1 MSFPRLL
8 LRLALGRRLPIT
20 SGELRVPA
28 ISAPVTIRRDRRGV
42 PHIEAANEVDAT
54 FALGFCQ
61 GQDRAGQLEILH
73 RVSSGRLAE
82 WVGSEALPVD
92 RMSRR
97 IGFRRAAE
105 RQVPAL
111 SAEAFALIDAFARG
125 VTAGNSTG
133 LSQKPHEFA
142 VLGGEPS
149 PWEAANVL
157 AILKLQSFLLPSNW
171 DVELARLRVLRGDG
185 PSALMAV
192 DPISEEGERGRGG
205 DRKVGETGRQGDK
218 ETKSTDSVS
227 LSTWLPVSLSWL
239 AADLA
244 VLQQYVPRGGGSN
257 NWVIG
262 GGRTASGKPL
272 VASDPHLAPN
282 APAPWYLAHI
292 TTPDFSAAGAGMPG
306 APGIPIG
313 HNGFAAWGVT
323 AGLTDNSD
331 LFLETLGP
339 DGASVR
345 EADGTLSRCERVRE
359 VIKVKG
365 KPDVVED
372 VLITPRGPVVTP
384 LFTDLPPPPHRG
396 PLTVHPEIVDGRV
409 EMPEAA
415 EPSPAAAAPVEAI
428 SLKAVWL
435 EPLPI
440 WGFLG
445 VLRAR
450 SFEDFRRCF
459 ADWPLLPLNVVY
471 GDAGGTIG
479 YQLVGQIPKRRLG
492 HGLLPMPAD
501 LPGAGWEPDLVPFE
515 AMPTLTNPETG
526 FIATA
531 NGVPPGN
538 RGQEAG
544 EREQGNVLLGL
555 DFIDEYR
562 GETIRDEIRKREA
575 WDAAAC
581 GELQMNTRSMPW
593 EQMRAIVL
601 SLTPGDSGARE
612 ALALLRA
619 WDGHVS
625 AESPAAAIFE
635 LFVAEMCV
643 RSVRAKAP
651 NGWKAALGDAGLGAT
666 GHNLFADRRFSHLV
680 RLLREQPEGWFPR
693 GWPEEMADVL
703 GGIIRRLRREVGPGP
718 AYWAWG
724 HLRRMRL
731 EHPLFG
737 KHRLLGPA
745 FNLGPA
751 PCGGDQNTISQA
763 AARPLHPTDFTHN
776 LANLRC
782 VFDLANP
789 AASRFV
795 MAGGQSGNPCSPHF
809 DDQFPLWQSGGAIPI
824 PFEPAQVVRQTT
836 AVLRLLPAGRVGLS
850 RPG

>member
-20 SGELRVPA
+20 SGELHVPG
-28 ISAPVTIRRDRRGV
+28 ISAPVTIRRDRWGV
-42 PHIEAANEVDAT
+42 PHIEAANEADAT

-73 RVSSGRLAE
+73 RVSCGRLAE

-105 RQVPAL
+105 RQIAAL
-111 SAEAFALIDAFARG
+111 SAEAFALIDVFARG
-125 VTAGNSTG
+125 VNAGMGTG

-142 VLGGEPS
+142 ILGGEPS
-149 PWEAANVL
+149 PWDAANVL

-171 DVELARLRVLRGDG
+171 DVELARLRVLRADG
-185 PSALMAV
+185 PSALLAV
-192 DPISEEGERGRGG
+192 DPVSRNEGAPESEGVKGRRGEGVTEHAPSSSHPFTASPLHFPRPLQ
-205 DRKVGETGRQGDK
+205 K
-218 ETKSTDSVS
+218 
-227 LSTWLPVSLSWL
+227 L

-244 VLQQYVPRGGGSN
+244 LLQQYIPRGGGSN

-262 GGRTASGKPL
+262 GGRTATGKPL
-272 VASDPHLAPN
+272 VASDPHLGPT
-282 APAPWYLAHI
+282 APAPWYLVHI
-292 TTPDFSAAGAGMPG
+292 TTPEFSAAGAGMPG
-306 APGIPIG
+306 TPGIAIG

-339 DGASVR
+339 DAASVR
-345 EADGTLSRCERVRE
+345 EADGSFSQCERARE

-365 KPDVVED
+365 KPDVIED
-372 VLITPRGPVVTP
+372 VLITPRGPVATP
-384 LFTDLPPPPHRG
+384 LFTDLPPPHRG
-396 PLTVHPEIVDGRV
+396 PLT
-409 EMPEAA
+409 A
-415 EPSPAAAAPVEAI
+415 EAI

-445 VLRAR
+445 IPRAR

-479 YQLVGQIPKRRLG
+479 YQLIGQIPKRRLG

-501 LPGAGWEPDLVPFE
+501 LAGAGWEPDLVPFE
-515 AMPTLTNPETG
+515 VMPTVTNPEAG

-538 RGQEAG
+538 RGQETG
-544 EREQGNVLLGL
+544 DREQENVFLGL

-562 GETIRDEIRKREA
+562 GETIRDEVGKREA

-601 SLTPGDSGARE
+601 SLTPDDPAARE
-612 ALALLRA
+612 ALALLRD

-625 AESPAAAIFE
+625 AESPAAAVFE

-693 GWPEEMADVL
+693 GWREEMADVL

-731 EHPLFG
+731 EHPIFG

-809 DDQFPLWQSGGAIPI
+809 DDQFPLWQSGEAIAI
-824 PFEPAQVVRQTT
+824 AFEQQQVIRETK
-836 AVLRLLPAGRVGLS
+836 AVLRLLPAK
-850 RPG
+850 